1 MWKTLLM
8 GLILICACQQSPAVQ
23 RHIADSIAWDESSWR
38 DLSTVECH
46 GKTAFLIALSGK
58 KPVIKG
64 PLPSLRVTYGCGF
77 DDEGRFTVS
86 VALAAHVAHLNQPA
100 EIYEGLAQLEFDA
113 DLAGKGWQKL
123 ALTTAAFSDA
133 LDVAFARMQ
142 MAQGD
147 EKLVVNSLA
156 SLDVNRQILLAAIET
171 AGDLKIKD
179 AVPGLIKLLDSKDP
193 QLVLRTIGSLG
204 RLGDQRALPALG
216 SLGVSPIPVVW
227 HTALQ
232 AIADIGGNDAIKAL
246 ELVANQSTSPNVSK
260 VALELMEQVR
270 SGKTK

>member
-1 MWKTLLM
+1 
-8 GLILICACQQSPAVQ
+8 
-23 RHIADSIAWDESSWR
+23 
-38 DLSTVECH
+38 
-46 GKTAFLIALSGK
+46 
-58 KPVIKG
+58 
-64 PLPSLRVTYGCGF
+64 
-77 DDEGRFTVS
+77 
-86 VALAAHVAHLNQPA
+86 
-100 EIYEGLAQLEFDA
+100 
-113 DLAGKGWQKL
+113 
-123 ALTTAAFSDA
+123 
-133 LDVAFARMQ
+133 
-142 MAQGD
+142 
-147 EKLVVNSLA
+147 
-156 SLDVNRQILLAAIET
+156 LAAIET

-204 RLGDQRALPALG
+204 GLGDQRALPALG

>member
-1 MWKTLLM
+1 
-8 GLILICACQQSPAVQ
+8 
-23 RHIADSIAWDESSWR
+23 
-38 DLSTVECH
+38 
-46 GKTAFLIALSGK
+46 
-58 KPVIKG
+58 
-64 PLPSLRVTYGCGF
+64 
-77 DDEGRFTVS
+77 
-86 VALAAHVAHLNQPA
+86 
-100 EIYEGLAQLEFDA
+100 
-113 DLAGKGWQKL
+113 
-123 ALTTAAFSDA
+123 
-133 LDVAFARMQ
+133 

-179 AVPGLIKLLDSKDP
+179 AVPGLIKLLDSKIP
-193 QLVLRTIGSLG
+193 TGFAHNRQLGRPRRPAGVASLG
-204 RLGDQRALPALG
+204 L
-216 SLGVSPIPVVW
+216 LGVSPIPVVW